1 MRPRKI
7 IPETPVTDFLNSYP
21 NKKTRENYRVAIT
34 HFLHT
39 VCRSSRSGKFA
50 KPDVLAVRYFDD
62 LNNGV
67 RNHFHDLKSY
77 GLLLTEKYAPTTTS
91 LYLSLASIWLDENG
105 YPLTRREKFRISAL
119 LPPPY
124 PLDRE
129 VEIKRSTFRAI
140 YNALPEDVSVLFL
153 VQIASGMRLGEALAL
168 RKSDVDWDGER
179 VEIKIPADI
188 TKTKAARTTYLTEE
202 AGFVLLEY
210 LQSRRDDD
218 ERLFLISCHQAQK
231 AMRDASRDM
240 GFTHEINGRK
250 VGVHWHMT
258 RKWFIS
264 RFSLVASKDV
274 AEHLAGHEGYLSRS
288 YRRYSK
294 KQALKEYQK
303 AEAKLSIL
311 REYEVYYGL
320 GGI

>member
-1 MRPRKI
+1 
-7 IPETPVTDFLNSYP
+7 
-21 NKKTRENYRVAIT
+21 
-34 HFLHT
+34 
-39 VCRSSRSGKFA
+39 
-50 KPDVLAVRYFDD
+50 
-62 LNNGV
+62 
-67 RNHFHDLKSY
+67 
-77 GLLLTEKYAPTTTS
+77 
-91 LYLSLASIWLDENG
+91 
-105 YPLTRREKFRISAL
+105 
-119 LPPPY
+119 
-124 PLDRE
+124 
-129 VEIKRSTFRAI
+129 
-140 YNALPEDVSVLFL
+140 
-153 VQIASGMRLGEALAL
+153 
-168 RKSDVDWDGER
+168 
-179 VEIKIPADI
+179 
-188 TKTKAARTTYLTEE
+188 
-202 AGFVLLEY
+202 
-210 LQSRRDDD
+210 
-218 ERLFLISCHQAQK
+218 
-231 AMRDASRDM
+231 MRDASRDM